1 MGSNAGQRSGTGRI
15 GFVAVGAAAILVLAI
30 SAVAGAALKTKSATT
45 TVGESPD
52 AGSATAKCKRGSEA
66 VSGGFDNTDFDPEF
80 PIPPGAAVF
89 NFASSREGKRK
100 WTAAGSNSGT
110 DPGELIAY
118 AYCDKREPGLKKKS
132 TTVPVEVGETASA
145 TAKCKRG
152 SVAVSGGYGS
162 EDPSPGFNPFSSI
175 RDGKRTWT
183 VEVYGFTLTPSDL
196 TAFVYCDKSEP
207 KVKTKSAEVAVAA
220 DEAGT
225 ATATCKRKSEAVAGG
240 FDGPDAAPDE
250 PIGAAIYPYES
261 LRTGKRTWTA
271 AGWNDEEDGTFV
283 VYAYCKKK

>member
-1 MGSNAGQRSGTGRI
+1 MRKSATRSPSGRI
-15 GFVAVGAAAILVLAI
+15 AIGALSAAVIAALGITAA
-30 SAVAGAALKTKSATT
+30 AGAALKTKSAST
-45 TVGESPD
+45 TVGEFPD
-52 AGSATAKCKRGSEA
+52 AGSATAKCKRGSES
-66 VSGGFDNTDFDPEF
+66 VSGGFDNTDFDPDF
-80 PIPPGAAVF
+80 APPGAAVF

-100 WTAAGSNSGT
+100 WTAAGNNSGT

-132 TTVPVEVGETASA
+132 TTVPVEVGTTASA

-152 SVAVSGGYGS
+152 SVAVSGGYAS
-162 EDPSPGFNPFSSI
+162 EDPLPGFNPFSSI
-175 RDGKRTWT
+175 RDGERKWT
-183 VEVYGFTLTPSDL
+183 VEVYGFSLTPGDL
-196 TAFVYCDKSEP
+196 TAFVYCDKAEP
-207 KVKTKSAEVAVAA
+207 KVKTKSAQVAVAA

-225 ATATCKRKSEAVAGG
+225 ATATCKRKTEAVSGG
-240 FDGPDAAPDE
+240 FDGPDANPAE

-271 AGWNDEEDGTFV
+271 SGWNDEEDGTFV